1 MHKKLLPSR
10 QAGLINK
17 EQGSRTAVKSKL
29 VFFTSLRI
37 LLLFIN
43 KHGALRPA
51 GEEEKGRGLQAMTL
65 ETIKT
70 SKVMLANTLIS

>member
-1 MHKKLLPSR
+1 MHRKLLPSR

-37 LLLFIN
+37 LLFIN
-43 KHGALRPA
+43 KHGALGPS
-51 GEEEKGRGLQAMTL
+51 EEEEEERKGPTGAMTL

-70 SKVMLANTLIS
+70 SKVMLANILI